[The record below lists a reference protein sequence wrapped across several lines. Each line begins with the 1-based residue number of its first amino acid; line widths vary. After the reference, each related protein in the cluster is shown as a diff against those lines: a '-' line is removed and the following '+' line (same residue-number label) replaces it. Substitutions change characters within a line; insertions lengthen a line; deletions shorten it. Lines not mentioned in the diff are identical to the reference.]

1 MYFLG
6 VHGMFSDED
15 AEFLQ
20 DQPVEES
27 SGNSQLEDINN
38 IVAWV
43 SLNCIQYIQCYVIHF
58 FIDKGYW

>member
-1 MYFLG
+1 
-6 VHGMFSDED
+6 MFSDED

-43 SLNCIQYIQCYVIHF
+43 SWNSTICSVLCHSFLY
-58 FIDKGYW
+58 

>member
-1 MYFLG
+1 
-6 VHGMFSDED
+6 MFSDED

-43 SLNCIQYIQCYVIHF
+43 SWNSTICSVLYYVIHF
-58 FIDKGYW
+58 FIDRVVDKGD